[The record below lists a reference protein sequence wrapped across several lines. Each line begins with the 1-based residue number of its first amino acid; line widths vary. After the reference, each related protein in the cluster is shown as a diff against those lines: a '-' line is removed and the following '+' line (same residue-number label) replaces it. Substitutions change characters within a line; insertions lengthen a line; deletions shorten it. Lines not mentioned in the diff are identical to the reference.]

1 MALILVP
8 HPKWS
13 NTGFWFSHHEIRL
26 VWCLPTV
33 GNGVEPSSFRFPSK
47 LHNRKEREHLVPQ
60 LVKNSPAVQ
69 ETPVGFLGW
78 EVPRRR
84 DRLPTP
90 VFLGFPGSSDG
101 KESAC
106 NAEDLVLMSGLGRS
120 PEGGH
125 GNPLQYSCL
134 ETTHG
139 QRSLVGYSPWDCRV
153 RHDWATKHTQHNVLF
168 VSMSFLL

>member
-101 KESAC
+101 KESSC
-106 NAEDLVLMSGLGRS
+106 NAGDLGLILVLGRS
-120 PEGGH
+120 PVER
-125 GNPLQYSCL
+125 NSYPLQYSFL
-134 ETTHG
+134 ENSMDRG
-139 QRSLVGYSPWDCRV
+139 AWQ
-153 RHDWATKHTQHNVLF
+153 ATVNVVTESWTRL
-168 VSMSFLL
+168 SN

>member
-13 NTGFWFSHHEIRL
+13 NTGFWFSHREIQL

-33 GNGVEPSSFRFPSK
+33 GNRVEPSSFRFPSK
-47 LHNRKEREHLVPQ
+47 LPNRKEREHLVPQ

-78 EVPRRR
+78 EVPWRR

-101 KESAC
+101 KESSR
-106 NAEDLVLMSGLGRS
+106 NAGDLGLILVLGRS
-120 PEGGH
+120 WNCVLLKKSRFYCVLLLKKKG
-125 GNPLQYSCL
+125 
-134 ETTHG
+134 
-139 QRSLVGYSPWDCRV
+139 RMDV
-153 RHDWATKHTQHNVLF
+153 RIGILSEAFYYMCIQFVL
-168 VSMSFLL
+168 